1 MGTTGKHPKPT
12 EAQNI
17 VQKRQKMG
25 DSTSATSGCQD
36 TRQHQQQQQRAVFE
50 SCSPTERLLAQSPS
64 YMTNCELYPRVMRD
78 TINQHTEEAVSTRD
92 PRVTR
97 EAEQCY
103 QDELE
108 RQRQFSKAHPEEALS
123 FYPAAAR
130 SGSSL

>member
-1 MGTTGKHPKPT
+1 MGTANKHSKPA

-17 VQKRQKMG
+17 SQKRQRKG
-25 DSTSATSGCQD
+25 DATSATSDCQQ
-36 TRQHQQQQQRAVFE
+36 TQQDAAFV
-50 SCSPTERLLAQSPS
+50 SCSPTERLLAQSPN

-78 TINQHTEEAVSTRD
+78 TINQHTDEAVGRRD
-92 PRVTR
+92 PKVTR

-108 RQRQFSKAHPEEALS
+108 RQRQFSKAHPEEVLS